1 MSPPAICCGTTP
13 RRSQDQAREAADAEL
28 QALHVVHR
36 LDFLAEPAAHLA
48 AGAAE
53 DEGAEVV
60 FLVELVDQLVA
71 AAEIAPGVVLA
82 LVHGERQAGL
92 EHEVRML
99 AEVVVGGGLAGLD
112 GAVLHGVG
120 DLQARDDFAGGEGAD
135 LELAV
140 RHLADHLGEQLGAAV
155 ERVERLGEARRQTP
169 LHFRH
174 ALRDRRCGHGRC
186 RRDARRAHACR
197 LDELPTLHSS
207 SPPYVGTFSDSPLSA
222 GD

>member
-13 RRSQDQAREAADAEL
+13 RRCEDQAGEAADAEL

-48 AGAAE
+48 ARAAE
-53 DEGAEVV
+53 GERTEVV
-60 FLVELVDQLVA
+60 LLVEVVDQLMA
-71 AAEIAPGVVLA
+71 AAELEPGIVLA

-99 AEVVVGGGLAGLD
+99 AEVVVGRGLAGLD
-112 GAVLHGVG
+112 GAVLDGVG

-135 LELAV
+135 LELV
-140 RHLADHLGEQLGAAV
+140 VGHLADQLGEQLRPAV
-155 ERVERLGEARRQTP
+155 QRVERLGEARRQTP

-174 ALRDRRCGHGRC
+174 ALRDGRRGD
-186 RRDARRAHACR
+186 RRRGGYARGADARGP
-197 LDELPTLHSS
+197 DELSTLH
-207 SPPYVGTFSDSPLSA
+207 
-222 GD
+222 